1 MGILWPDISHH
12 FVHVKQQFIRVTYF
26 SKNTNIVII
35 FQAHSLIDI
44 KMYILLENSF
54 YATS

>member
-12 FVHVKQQFIRVTYF
+12 IVHVKQHFIRFTYF
-26 SKNTNIVII
+26 SQNTNIVII

-44 KMYILLENSF
+44 KIYILLENSF
-54 YATS
+54 YATF